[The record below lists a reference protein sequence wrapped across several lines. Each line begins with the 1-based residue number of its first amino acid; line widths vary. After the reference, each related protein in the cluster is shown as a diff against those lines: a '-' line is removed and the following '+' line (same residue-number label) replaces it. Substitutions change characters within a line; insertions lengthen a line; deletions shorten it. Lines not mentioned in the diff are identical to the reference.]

1 MDVPSLSN
9 LLFCSVFF
17 LGFLENSCVGQ
28 KLEISAFEYN
38 RKFGSALD
46 IGQCS
51 LKIEEISTGVPVT
64 RSCNL
69 PNKQGPIR
77 SVSKVLNDTRNFE
90 VRRYNDIFVFMG
102 LCDAKTVSS
111 LGLLHKG
118 DCFAVE
124 IASNLTF
131 NRKTYIRAYVEYY
144 RRSVD
149 IQEDGI
155 AVNPAMAQHYNG
167 AYYLRDRSYGIL
179 EIIVVEMKFRHAR
192 AVKLLTKANYQS
204 QSMHDHMIFA
214 DNEAGE
220 PYNTKI
226 IRISTAENKV
236 EMTQFRRKQFL
247 NACRH
252 VKRYEQDLYRLREE
266 MYSRKPHL
274 NYGMLPFLPKPR
286 ALGLSSGGDMLTWET
301 ATAIEITINRGIT
314 IYKTLK
320 RTCNRAKIPRCSLL
334 KYVKRELRSIKTI
347 IHNKRSKWSYL
358 PAEEQVTTNKLYSGR
373 VRRIQKEIASIR
385 KSLKQWRIQQ
395 RKTKTAIKLAKRRKA
410 KSKSQKYPSLWTRD
424 KTKDNRVHI
433 S

>member
-1 MDVPSLSN
+1 MDVPCLTN
-9 LLFCSVFF
+9 LLFCCVVL
-17 LGFLENSCVGQ
+17 LGFLDDNCVGQ

-38 RKFGSALD
+38 RKFGSNLD

-51 LKIEEISTGVPVT
+51 LKIEQISPGVALT

-90 VRRYNDIFVFMG
+90 VRQYNDIFVFMG
-102 LCDAKTVSS
+102 LCDATTVTS
-111 LGLLHKG
+111 LGILHRG

-155 AVNPAMAQHYNG
+155 ALSPVLAQHYDG
-167 AYYLRDRSYGIL
+167 AYYLRDRSYGML
-179 EIIVVEMKFRHAR
+179 EIIVVEMKFRHSGS
-192 AVKLLTKANYQS
+192 VNLLKKANFQS
-204 QSMHDHMIFA
+204 QSMAEHLQFA
-214 DNEAGE
+214 EREVGL
-220 PYNTKI
+220 PYNTKV
-226 IRISTAENKV
+226 IRISTTENKV
-236 EMTQFRRKQFL
+236 EMTQFRKRDFTGAYRCVKQ
-247 NACRH
+247 
-252 VKRYEQDLYRLREE
+252 YEQDLYRIREE

-301 ATAIEITINRGIT
+301 ATAIEIMTNRGIT
-314 IYKTLK
+314 VYKSLK
-320 RTCNRAKIPRCSLL
+320 RTCNRAKINSCSLL
-334 KYVKRELRSIKTI
+334 RYVKRELRSIKTV

-373 VRRIQKEIASIR
+373 MRRVQKEIARIR

-395 RKTKTAIKLAKRRKA
+395 RKSRTALKLERRQRQKKAKNQSLRRKG
-410 KSKSQKYPSLWTRD
+410 
-424 KTKDNRVHI
+424 TKKNNKVRVQT
-433 S
+433 